1 MKVMK
6 IALGIGI
13 VGMFALPVMAGPH
26 HGRDHVEGVRLA
38 KEIVGLVANTL
49 RIPGA
54 VAAPVVVAP
63 APCAPAVVHCPP
75 PPPPKP
81 VWRPA
86 PPLHRPAPVPRH
98 HGRPG
103 HHRR

>member
-13 VGMFALPVMAGPH
+13 AGFLTLPVMAGPH

-49 RIPGA
+49 RIPAA

-63 APCAPAVVHCPP
+63 APCVPVVHCPP
-75 PPPPKP
+75 PPPPVP
-81 VWRPA
+81 AWRPA
-86 PPLHRPAPVPRH
+86 PPRRMVPPPPRP

-103 HHRR
+103 HFRR

>member
-1 MKVMK
+1 MNVMK

-13 VGMFALPVMAGPH
+13 VGLCALPAMAGPH

-49 RIPGA
+49 RIPAA
-54 VAAPVVVAP
+54 VAAPPAVVPVAY
-63 APCAPAVVHCPP
+63 APVVHCPP
-75 PPPPKP
+75 PPPPVP
-81 VWRPA
+81 AWRPA
-86 PPLHRPAPVPRH
+86 PVRHMPVPPPRH